1 MQHVLLSQTHWKVP
15 DVTLIY
21 DSLSLDQETVIN
33 PRRWSAV
40 MSGWSGD
47 EEMIEDKT
55 VLGNKDQEPFT
66 LTFTPIHSFILEIQ
80 KLFFVEQDSLTY
92 SLKPGLF

>member
-21 DSLSLDQETVIN
+21 VSLSLDEETVIN

-47 EEMIEDKT
+47 EAMIEDKT
-55 VLGNKDQEPFT
+55 VLGNKDQESFT
-66 LTFTPIHSFILEIQ
+66 LTFTPIHSFILKIQ
-80 KLFFVEQDSLTY
+80 KLFFMEQDSLT
-92 SLKPGLF
+92 